1 MSALPDVRSH
11 LLLDILGSIRVQ
23 KGKMSDDSQGRMK
36 RVENLP
42 NVGLSLE
49 KEGDILF
56 SGLESGGKAGS
67 RGGHLLS
74 QVREVGELEI
84 PMRWNRLSAN
94 DNASR
99 LA

>member
-1 MSALPDVRSH
+1 
-11 LLLDILGSIRVQ
+11 
-23 KGKMSDDSQGRMK
+23 MSDDSPSW
-36 RVENLP
+36 EEATEDLP